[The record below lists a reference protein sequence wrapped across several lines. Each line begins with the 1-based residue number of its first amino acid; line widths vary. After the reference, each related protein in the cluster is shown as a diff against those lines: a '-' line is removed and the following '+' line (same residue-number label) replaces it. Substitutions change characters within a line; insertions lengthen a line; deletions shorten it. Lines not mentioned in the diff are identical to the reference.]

1 MSAPRILFMGTP
13 EFAVASLNALVNAGH
28 QVVGVVTAADKPAGR
43 GRQLRMSAV
52 KERALELGLPVLQP
66 ERLRDPA
73 FLQALDALGADL
85 YVVVAFRMLPEVV
98 WTKPALGT
106 INLHGSLLPQ
116 YRGAAPINWA
126 MINGETKTGATTF
139 FIRHEIDTG
148 DIIDRVE
155 LPIGPEMTAGEL
167 HDGMMMK
174 GAALLERTVASIAAG
189 TARKLPQTGAPGT
202 LKHAPK
208 LTPENCRIRWTN
220 SAHAVYDHVRGL
232 SPYPGAW
239 TLMRTAKG
247 TSHFKVLAARVHGS
261 LPNKEPGTVVTDGNR
276 LVVHCGEGALELL
289 EVQPEGRKRMGAGEF
304 VRGAQNAGTISFE

>member
-1 MSAPRILFMGTP
+1 MNAPRILFMGTP
-13 EFAVASLNALVNAGH
+13 EFAVASLNALVNSGH
-28 QVVGVVTAADKPAGR
+28 RVVGVVTAADKPAGR

-73 FLQALDALGADL
+73 FLEALDALHADL

-98 WTKPALGT
+98 WSKPALGT

-126 MINGETKTGATTF
+126 VINGETRTGATTF

-155 LPIGPEMTAGEL
+155 LPIGPETTAGEL
-167 HDGMMMK
+167 HDEMMMK
-174 GAALLERTVASIAAG
+174 GAQLLERTVASIAAG
-189 TARKLPQTGAPGT
+189 TATKLPQSGEPGT

-208 LTPENCRIRWTN
+208 LTPENCRIRWSDN
-220 SAHAVYDHVRGL
+220 ARAVHDHVRGL

-239 TLMRTAKG
+239 TLMRTSKG
-247 TSHFKVLAARVHGS
+247 TAHFKVLAARMQGS
-261 LPNKEPGTVVTDGNR
+261 APNAHPGTAHLDGNR
-276 LVVHCGEGALELL
+276 LVVHCGDGVLELL

-304 VRGAQNAGTISFE
+304 IRGAQNAGTITFE

>member
-1 MSAPRILFMGTP
+1 
-13 EFAVASLNALVNAGH
+13 
-28 QVVGVVTAADKPAGR
+28 
-43 GRQLRMSAV
+43 
-52 KERALELGLPVLQP
+52 
-66 ERLRDPA
+66 
-73 FLQALDALGADL
+73 
-85 YVVVAFRMLPEVV
+85 
-98 WTKPALGT
+98 
-106 INLHGSLLPQ
+106 
-116 YRGAAPINWA
+116 
-126 MINGETKTGATTF
+126 
-139 FIRHEIDTG
+139 
-148 DIIDRVE
+148 
-155 LPIGPEMTAGEL
+155 
-167 HDGMMMK
+167 MMMK
-174 GAALLERTVASIAAG
+174 GAALLERTVTCIAAG

-220 SAHAVYDHVRGL
+220 SAHAVHDHVRGL